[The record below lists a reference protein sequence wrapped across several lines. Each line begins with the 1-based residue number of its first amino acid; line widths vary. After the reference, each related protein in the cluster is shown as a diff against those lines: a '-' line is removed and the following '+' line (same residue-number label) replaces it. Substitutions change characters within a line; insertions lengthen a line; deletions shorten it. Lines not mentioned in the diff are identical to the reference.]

1 MTAPTWETWVQTV
14 IDDANTPPTSPLHR
28 PNSAMLQPLEEYD
41 AVIVAF
47 SGGKDSLAC
56 LLVLLDLLG
65 ELRPRLELWHHLVDG
80 ELGSGDEHLF
90 DWPVTTA
97 YCRAVA
103 TAFDVPLYLS
113 WREGGFRAEMLRDN
127 SSTGAM
133 VTELPGRE
141 VARTG
146 GQGPPG
152 TRRLFP
158 QLSSDLSVR
167 WCSSYLKTDP
177 CAAAVRMRWPQRANV
192 LLVTGERREESAN
205 RARYAR
211 VERHRAST
219 VERVVTQWRP
229 ILDWSE
235 GHVWTRIQRA
245 GIRPHPAYEAGYGRL
260 SCACCIFGGPDE
272 WATFQ
277 ELRPAQWAHLVA
289 LERSFER
296 TMRRAEDIPTLTAR
310 GHVFRS
316 VSPELRRALNG
327 TRYEGEL
334 RVPAEEW
341 TLPAGAY
348 RRTGGPV

>member
-103 TAFDVPLYLS
+103 TAYDVPLYLS

-133 VTELPGRE
+133 VT
-141 VARTG
+141 
-146 GQGPPG
+146 
-152 TRRLFP
+152 
-158 QLSSDLSVR
+158 
-167 WCSSYLKTDP
+167 
-177 CAAAVRMRWPQRANV
+177 
-192 LLVTGERREESAN
+192 
-205 RARYAR
+205 
-211 VERHRAST
+211 
-219 VERVVTQWRP
+219 
-229 ILDWSE
+229 
-235 GHVWTRIQRA
+235 
-245 GIRPHPAYEAGYGRL
+245 
-260 SCACCIFGGPDE
+260 
-272 WATFQ
+272 
-277 ELRPAQWAHLVA
+277 
-289 LERSFER
+289 
-296 TMRRAEDIPTLTAR
+296 
-310 GHVFRS
+310 
-316 VSPELRRALNG
+316 
-327 TRYEGEL
+327 
-334 RVPAEEW
+334 
-341 TLPAGAY
+341 
-348 RRTGGPV
+348 